1 MVLWQVPNSC
11 QSALYQ
17 LFVTTLERLSLLYRR
32 EMERLPAVSA
42 NRAPG
47 AECWAQLS
55 QGHWVESLPPRELRY
70 RPIIVPAA
78 GDHDTIKYFKNNSQV
93 CRSAAATLKC
103 FSTAERYTWKPLLPR
118 LQAHPREQYTAVRD
132 LFCKTMHRL
141 GITQISMLGDSLTWG
156 MVQSLWSILA
166 VRQRLPRYQVAASG
180 SVACPHHPSVMFLI
194 NNATGRL
201 PSDRINELAGNGT
214 LTVINAG
221 AHYSKAK
228 GSSLS
233 DFTNDLRTVASAL
246 AAMPSR
252 GLVVWRSMHV
262 PHPMCEEEDNPWPP
276 EHAAMRMEH
285 LHARCM
291 SKARPSSSCPANA
304 TSDKGYSWDIYPE
317 FDKVARAL
325 LTPLGVR
332 FLDITQLSRSR
343 PDAHSKVRYGG
354 GLLPPDCS
362 HLAVPGVP
370 DWWNLLLL
378 SRITECE
385 N

>member
-1 MVLWQVPNSC
+1 
-11 QSALYQ
+11 
-17 LFVTTLERLSLLYRR
+17 
-32 EMERLPAVSA
+32 
-42 NRAPG
+42 
-47 AECWAQLS
+47 
-55 QGHWVESLPPRELRY
+55 
-70 RPIIVPAA
+70 
-78 GDHDTIKYFKNNSQV
+78 
-93 CRSAAATLKC
+93 
-103 FSTAERYTWKPLLPR
+103 
-118 LQAHPREQYTAVRD
+118 
-132 LFCKTMHRL
+132 
-141 GITQISMLGDSLTWG
+141 

-166 VRQRLPRYQVAASG
+166 VRQRLPRYQMVANG
-180 SVACPHHPSVMFLI
+180 SVACPHHRSVMFLI

-228 GSSLS
+228 GSSGLS
-233 DFTNDLRTVASAL
+233 DFTNDLRTAASAL

-291 SKARPSSSCPANA
+291 SKARPPSSCPANA

-343 PDAHSKVRYGG
+343 PDAHSMPS
-354 GLLPPDCS
+354 PPT
-362 HLAVPGVP
+362 VPLVP
-370 DWWNLLLL
+370 PPPLTPPLQYSPPSRPPSTPPWPSAPSPQPSTPL
-378 SRITECE
+378 STP
-385 N
+385 NSPPPH